1 MSAAVQH
8 DGRGPGD
15 GSRDAAERGLVVRG
29 LSVRIAGRTVLDDV
43 TFAVPPGRRV
53 GVIGASG
60 SGKSMT
66 ALALVGLEPA
76 GATVSGSIR
85 LDGREL
91 VGLPDR
97 ERARTRGA
105 EIGMVFQEPGTAL
118 DPLRRVGRQ
127 VAEPLRLHRGLDRR
141 AADRAAEDLARAV
154 GLPEPASLLRQY
166 PHQLS
171 GGQRQ
176 RICIAMAMAGEPAY
190 LVADEPTTAL
200 DVTTEARILDVFA
213 GLTAARGAGLLFV
226 THDLAVLARIAE
238 TVVVLDAGRVVEEG
252 QVADLLRAPQHPA
265 TVALVEAA
273 RATARRTP

>member
-1 MSAAVQH
+1 MSGDTPAP
-8 DGRGPGD
+8 PGLD
-15 GSRDAAERGLVVRG
+15 VRG
-29 LSVRIAGRTVLDDV
+29 LTVRIAGRTVLDDV

-66 ALALVGLEPA
+66 SLALMGLEPA
-76 GATVSGSIR
+76 GASVTGSIR

-97 ERARTRGA
+97 ERARIRGA
-105 EIGMVFQEPGTAL
+105 AIGMVFQEPGSAL
-118 DPLRRVGRQ
+118 DPLRRVGAQ
-127 VAEPLRLHRGLDRR
+127 VVEPLRLHRGLDRR
-141 AADRAAEDLARAV
+141 AAAAAAV
-154 GLPEPASLLRQY
+154 GLARDVGLPDPETLLRQY

-200 DVTTEARILDVFA
+200 DVTTQARILDLFES
-213 GLTAARGAGLLFV
+213 LTASRGTGMVFV
-226 THDLAVLARIAE
+226 THDLAVLSRIADSA
-238 TVVVLDAGRVVEEG
+238 VVLEAGRVVEQG
-252 QVADLLRAPQHPA
+252 SVADLLAGPRHPA
-265 TVALVEAA
+265 TVALVDAA

>member
-1 MSAAVQH
+1 VSAAVQH

-66 ALALVGLEPA
+66 ALAVMGLEPA

-141 AADRAAEDLARAV
+141 AADRAAEDLTRAV
-154 GLPEPASLLRQY
+154 GLPDPASLLRQY

>member
-1 MSAAVQH
+1 MSGDTPAP
-8 DGRGPGD
+8 PGLD
-15 GSRDAAERGLVVRG
+15 VRG
-29 LSVRIAGRTVLDDV
+29 LTVRIAGRTVLDDV

-66 ALALVGLEPA
+66 SLALMGLEPA
-76 GATVSGSIR
+76 GASVTGSIR

-97 ERARTRGA
+97 ERARIRGA
-105 EIGMVFQEPGTAL
+105 AIGMVFQEPGSAL
-118 DPLRRVGRQ
+118 DPLRRVGAQ
-127 VAEPLRLHRGLDRR
+127 IVEPLRLHRGLDRR
-141 AADRAAEDLARAV
+141 AAAAAAAGLARDV
-154 GLPEPASLLRQY
+154 GLPDPETLLRQY

-200 DVTTEARILDVFA
+200 DVTTQARILDLFES
-213 GLTAARGAGLLFV
+213 LTDSRGTGMVFV
-226 THDLAVLARIAE
+226 THDLAVLSRIADSA
-238 TVVVLDAGRVVEEG
+238 VVLEAGRVVEQG
-252 QVADLLRAPQHPA
+252 PVADLLAGPRHPA
-265 TVALVEAA
+265 TVALVDAA

>member
-1 MSAAVQH
+1 VSAAVQH

-66 ALALVGLEPA
+66 ALAVMGLEPA